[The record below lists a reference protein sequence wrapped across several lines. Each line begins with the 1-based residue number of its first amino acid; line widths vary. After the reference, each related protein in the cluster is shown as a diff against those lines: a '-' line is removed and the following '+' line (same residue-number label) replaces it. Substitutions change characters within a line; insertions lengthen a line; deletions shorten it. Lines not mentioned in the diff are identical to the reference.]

1 MPSPDDLDRLFAA
14 AERGG
19 EDRAF
24 LDRAARELLEQRLRL
39 ADLERL
45 VDRRRLEA
53 VETARKVQ
61 RLRNQGLPRRAIVA
75 RLGISASQY
84 QRACQANSSRL
95 R

>member
-1 MPSPDDLDRLFAA
+1 LDIIEAA
-14 AERGG
+14 A
-19 EDRAF
+19 
-24 LDRAARELLEQRLRL
+24 L
-39 ADLERL
+39 ADQ
-45 VDRRRLEA
+45 RRLEA
-53 VETARKVQ
+53 ADTARKVQ